1 MELTR
6 SHGQQV
12 HPQYKV
18 NIIILY
24 KPGISQVNINHIT
37 GREKRVAYNNNDVIV
52 AWSHLV
58 S

>member
-6 SHGQQV
+6 SRGQQV
-12 HPQYKV
+12 RPQYKV

-24 KPGISQVNINHIT
+24 KPGTSQVNINHIT
-37 GREKRVAYNNNDVIV
+37 GREKRVAYDNNDVIV